1 MYYTERFDQLG
12 NDTNIIAEAYG
23 DVNGDN
29 IRDYVY
35 LTGTRTPNSGYIQNI
50 TLVIR
55 DGRTGIKQRARLKSD
70 SGYSPAVTLQDF
82 TGDKI
87 KDIMI
92 GIASGGSG
100 GIMFYYV
107 FSDVNNRLTQLFD
120 YEEYN
125 LRYSYKVEFAD
136 YYKVNVTNVEKNV
149 VFVIDITY
157 KGKEY
162 LDELYTP
169 EGILK
174 QPVEGWVDPLGGLY
188 PIDFDGNGVYE
199 LLGYQSIAGRYHAD
213 SLGYVQSVLKWNGR
227 KFYLME
233 QYVGVFGGSPE

>member
-107 FSDVNNRLTQLFD
+107 FSDVNNRLAQLFD

>member
-70 SGYSPAVTLQDF
+70 SGYSPTVTLQDF

-162 LDELYTP
+162 LDEIYTP

>member
-70 SGYSPAVTLQDF
+70 SGYSPTVTLQDF

-107 FSDVNNRLTQLFD
+107 FSDVNNRLAQLFD

-233 QYVGVFGGSPE
+233 QYVDVFGGSPE

>member
-12 NDTNIIAEAYG
+12 NDTNIIAEVYG

-70 SGYSPAVTLQDF
+70 SGYSPTVTLQDF

-125 LRYSYKVEFAD
+125 QRYSYKVEFAD

-162 LDELYTP
+162 LDEIYTP

-174 QPVEGWVDPLGGLY
+174 QPIEGWVDPLGGLY

>member
-12 NDTNIIAEAYG
+12 NDTNIIAEVYG

-70 SGYSPAVTLQDF
+70 SGYSPTVTLQDF

-125 LRYSYKVEFAD
+125 QRYSYKVEFAD

-162 LDELYTP
+162 LDEIYTP

-174 QPVEGWVDPLGGLY
+174 QPIEGWVDPLGGLY

-213 SLGYVQSVLKWNGR
+213 SLGYMQSVLKWNGR

>member
-107 FSDVNNRLTQLFD
+107 FSDVNNRLAQLFD

-136 YYKVNVTNVEKNV
+136 YYKVTVTNVEKNV

-162 LDELYTP
+162 LNEIYTP

-174 QPVEGWVDPLGGLY
+174 QPIEGWVDPLGGLY

>member
-107 FSDVNNRLTQLFD
+107 FSDVNNRLAQLFD

-162 LDELYTP
+162 LDEIYTP

>member
-162 LDELYTP
+162 LDEIYTP

>member
-1 MYYTERFDQLG
+1 MYYTGRFDQLN
-12 NDTNIIAEAYG
+12 NDTDIIAGAYG

-29 IRDYVY
+29 ISDYVY

-70 SGYSPAVTLQDF
+70 SGYSPTVTLQDF

-107 FSDVNNRLTQLFD
+107 FSDVNNQLTQLFD

-136 YYKVNVTNVEKNV
+136 YYKVTVTNVEKNV
-149 VFVIDITY
+149 VFVIDISY

-162 LDELYTP
+162 LDEIYTP

-174 QPVEGWVDPLGGLY
+174 QPIEGWVDPLGGLY
-188 PIDFDGNGVYE
+188 PVDFDGNGVYE

>member
-70 SGYSPAVTLQDF
+70 SGYSPTVTLQDF

>member
-12 NDTNIIAEAYG
+12 NDTNIIAEVYG

-70 SGYSPAVTLQDF
+70 SGYSPTVTLQDF

-125 LRYSYKVEFAD
+125 QRYSYKVEFAD

-162 LDELYTP
+162 LDEIYTP

-174 QPVEGWVDPLGGLY
+174 QPIEGWVDPLGGLY

-213 SLGYVQSVLKWNGR
+213 SLGYMQSVLKWNGR
-227 KFYLME
+227 KFYQME